1 MVLAEDVH
9 CPQGS
14 LVLHSLILCQKGSE
28 QQSSKYG
35 LQRQSSLR
43 VQTLSGL
50 TMSFKCL
57 PP

>member
-1 MVLAEDVH
+1 MVLAKDVH

-14 LVLHSLILCQKGSE
+14 LVLHSLILCQKARE

-35 LQRQSSLR
+35 VQRQSGLC
-43 VQTLSGL
+43 VQMLSGL